1 MSFFTGF
8 GVSALIYII
17 LNILFP
23 APGSS
28 LKQKFEE
35 VDLSDYHIGDSD
47 AQRVVVDDT
56 TSSVLSVGQK
66 SEKEEVVLQ
75 QQV

>member
-8 GVSALIYII
+8 GVSALVYIT
-17 LNILFP
+17 LNALFP

-47 AQRVVVDDT
+47 TQRVVVDDT

-66 SEKEEVVLQ
+66 SEKEEVVLR